1 MKLNWYLMNC
11 GVKVCVHDDLIVLKS
26 HHKLISSSWCLW
38 PEKKISLKKNS
49 NSILFVSYLAVR
61 FSNWQALY
69 PLLCI
74 GAVFGFQDES
84 AIISKDL
91 ESLGDATSA
100 FFGHFYRP
108 YWAHV

>member
-1 MKLNWYLMNC
+1 MSLAW
-11 GVKVCVHDDLIVLKS
+11 
-26 HHKLISSSWCLW
+26 
-38 PEKKISLKKNS
+38 KKFKNS
-49 NSILFVSYLAVR
+49 EKFDFFIVAFSYLAVR
-61 FSNWQALY
+61 FSDWQALY

-91 ESLGDATSA
+91 ESLGDITST

-108 YWAHV
+108 YGAHVQSLGEGRMGSQITTWRTLEKYAKS